1 MIVPDWFIKLLQALG
16 LKDTP
21 EKAKNKEIKMYE
33 SELRKL
39 DARIKQNKAQIE
51 SFELDLNELENEKKQ
66 LMAKYKTV
74 TDATQKKMLAANF
87 DAATNKINSI
97 SKQIG
102 WLQKDNNT
110 CFAQSDAIKLIIVNA
125 NGPDTDTIETTKEL
139 ASDAKENIVY
149 REELSEELKDLTVED
164 SPAVPSAIEQALAAE
179 IAKESAVS
187 AIEAA
192 IAETE
197 KNKTTETV
205 EQ

>member
-1 MIVPDWFIKLLQALG
+1 MIVPDWFIALLQALG

-74 TDATQKKMLAANF
+74 TDATQKKMLAANY
-87 DAATNKINSI
+87 DATTNKINSI

-110 CFAQSDAIKLIIVNA
+110 CFAQSDAIKLIIANA

-139 ASDAKENIVY
+139 ASDAKENIIY

-164 SPAVPSAIEQALAAE
+164 SPAVPSAIEQALAEE

>member
-1 MIVPDWFIKLLQALG
+1 MIVPDWFIALLQALG

-74 TDATQKKMLAANF
+74 TDATQKKMLAANY
-87 DAATNKINSI
+87 DATTNKINSI

-110 CFAQSDAIKLIIVNA
+110 CFAQSDAIKLIIANA

-139 ASDAKENIVY
+139 ASDAKENIIY
-149 REELSEELKDLTVED
+149 REELSDELKDLTVED
-164 SPAVPSAIEQALAAE
+164 SPAVPSAIEQALAEE

>member
-1 MIVPDWFIKLLQALG
+1 MIVPDWFIALLQALG

-21 EKAKNKEIKMYE
+21 EKAKNKKIKMYE

-110 CFAQSDAIKLIIVNA
+110 CFAQSDAIKLIIANA

-139 ASDAKENIVY
+139 ASDAKENIIY

-164 SPAVPSAIEQALAAE
+164 SPAVPSAIEQALAEE

-187 AIEAA
+187 ALEAA

>member
-1 MIVPDWFIKLLQALG
+1 MIVPDWFIALLQALG

-74 TDATQKKMLAANF
+74 TDATQKKMLAANY
-87 DAATNKINSI
+87 DATTNKINSI

-102 WLQKDNNT
+102 WLQKDNNK
-110 CFAQSDAIKLIIVNA
+110 CSAQSDAITLIIANA

-139 ASDAKENIVY
+139 ASDAKENIIY
-149 REELSEELKDLTVED
+149 REELSDELKDLTVED
-164 SPAVPSAIEQALAAE
+164 SPAVPSAIEQALAEE

>member
-1 MIVPDWFIKLLQALG
+1 MIVPDWFIALLQALG

-74 TDATQKKMLAANF
+74 TDATQKKMLAANY

-110 CFAQSDAIKLIIVNA
+110 CFAQSDAIKLIIANA

-139 ASDAKENIVY
+139 ASDAKENIIY

-164 SPAVPSAIEQALAAE
+164 SPAAPSAIEQDLAAE

-187 AIEAA
+187 ALEAA